1 MVNGKE
7 ITIGAIIALFIGVIV
22 VLAVLPEIGTQ
33 TAEMTTKNNVVNESI
48 DISTARNASGGINI
62 TVSNFTIAN
71 VPTGWKISKCPITGT
86 LWGNVTTDKT
96 SGTDYTFYPVSG
108 ILQVLVSSTMDA
120 DHINSTFIDYAY
132 CQDGYITSGSG
143 RSMAGLIVL
152 LSALALVAFAIF
164 FALKGWLE

>member
-7 ITIGAIIALFIGVIV
+7 ITIGAIIILFIGIMV

-48 DISTARNASGGINI
+48 DISTARNSTGGINL

-71 VPTGWKISKCPITGT
+71 IPTGWKITNCPIESV
-86 LWGNVTTDKT
+86 LWGNLTTDKT
-96 SGTDYTFYPVSG
+96 VTSDYNFYATSG
-108 ILQVLVSSTMDA
+108 ILQVLPSAIMTVDFVN
-120 DHINSTFIDYAY
+120 DTFIDYTY
-132 CQDGYITSGSG
+132 CLDGYITSGSG

-152 LSALALVAFAIF
+152 FSALALVAFAIF